1 VNYYASSVSAGVSVV
16 LSEGRGTGGD
26 AQGDVLSGIENLIGT
41 QYNDGLTG
49 NASANVLEG
58 NQGDDLLSGNGGN
71 DTLIGGSGADRM
83 QGGSGTDTVDYS
95 DSSSYPGGDVGVTVV
110 LFDNELGYGWG
121 AGGIAAGDRLSDIEN
136 VIGTHYDDHLEGY
149 VSANVLQ
156 GGLGNDFLSGGGG
169 GDILLG
175 GGDNDELD
183 GGSGADILDGGSG
196 SDTLTGGANADIFQW
211 TAAGYAHA
219 DVVSDFDRSEGDLL
233 DVSEIDANVAGS
245 GNQSFSFIGTGPF
258 TAAGQINWFTQ
269 GGNTYIA
276 LNIDADGSAEAIIEV
291 AGQQTVD
298 ASWFVL

>member
-1 VNYYASSVSAGVSVV
+1 
-16 LSEGRGTGGD
+16 
-26 AQGDVLSGIENLIGT
+26 VLSGIENVIGT
-41 QYNDGLTG
+41 PYDDGLTG

-58 NQGDDLLSGNGGN
+58 GRGDDLLSGNGGN

-95 DSSSYPGGDVGVTVV
+95 DSFSYPDDDAGVTVV
-110 LFDNELGYGWG
+110 LFDSELGHGWG

-136 VIGTHYDDHLEGY
+136 VIGTHHNDHLEGY
-149 VSANVLQ
+149 VSANVLD
-156 GGLGNDFLSGGGG
+156 GDLGNDVLSGGGG
-169 GDILLG
+169 DDILLG

-183 GGSGADILDGGSG
+183 GGLGADILDGGNG
-196 SDTLTGGANADIFQW
+196 VDTLTGGANADTFQW
-211 TAAGYAHA
+211 TAAGFAHA

-233 DVSEIDANVAGS
+233 NVSAIDANVPAS

-276 LNIDADGSAEAIIEV
+276 LNIDNDSGAEAIIEV